1 MMVSPSKGRNAQ
13 RLPILLISISLILIS
28 NLNSPSNPSDNVNDT
43 EGEYI
48 SQEVNLQEY
57 PSNWT
62 EDTRLTYAENYAVA
76 PEVGAYGPYVHIVW
90 QDRRDG
96 VDRIFYKRSNDSG
109 ETWEDGLGH
118 KDVDRRLSFRDCG
131 RNPMISVEGFKIHL
145 IWFDVI
151 NGTGS
156 GALCEGTAFGV
167 YYSHSYDN
175 GATWSEPIVVSGND
189 SLIGCPSDILAHNDA
204 VHLVWWDH
212 KHNYSGKPTEAVQQ
226 LFYRR
231 SLDGGLTWEDEQRLT
246 SSTGNSQAGELL
258 LDHSTNILH
267 LAYCDTDY
275 PNIEIYYM
283 QSRDNGQTWEDG
295 LGNPLSFRNLSNDTT
310 KSGTVS
316 IASSGGSIHVVW
328 TDEMWSGGLAY
339 YKMYYVHSEDNGT
352 TWSDKIVL
360 VDNNGI
366 GRDPFTLEG
375 FMAVHPEI
383 FSKGTEIYMF
393 WFDTRDD
400 NFTGEVYFKYSP
412 DAGLNWSA
420 DERLTYSENAWSA
433 WPTAA
438 LFNQFIHL
446 VWFDERHGYRIYEI
460 YYKRSPQFFEDTQL
474 PEIIHSPILTAEVGK
489 NIPVSA
495 QILDDFWVEDV
506 NTKYKNVEGEE
517 RNISLQLLS
526 GDYSNGFWQYEIPA
540 QSEIGILSY
549 VIEAKDFYGNA
560 NRTETLNISVIDS
573 TRPEIEHFP
582 PSSGCTGESIGIEA
596 NVRDNLKVASV
607 YLEYT
612 DALGITHNVSMSL
625 AVGDDRN
632 GTWKQEIPPQEKP
645 GDILYTIVA
654 NDTSNNWNLTT
665 AEFKVIDT
673 TLPMILDVRIFP
685 DPPEVNESTNI
696 SVGVYDNSLVEEV
709 WIEVFSPDGE
719 QLGNQ
724 SALFDASTGRYFRLD
739 VYGMIGNHSFNVSA
753 KDASNNWNTT
763 RGVFEVIDSTS
774 PTIAGASI
782 DPAIGEIY
790 EEVTISAIITDNYQI
805 EGVWIEI
812 QDPDGTTTN
821 LTVEKRFEDVFSLSV
836 SCDKLGSYLYTI
848 RASDPSSNW
857 NSSSS
862 SFLVRDSQLPQITNT
877 TAFPNPQEVF
887 REVSILTAIAENH
900 RLKEVWIEILG
911 PDGSEVVN
919 QSMHN
924 LTENL
929 YYYSS
934 NFSLLGAY
942 SYSIRATDVSGNQN
956 VTMGS
961 FVVEDWTPPIAD
973 AGHDIIV
980 KRGSFVGFD
989 GSFSWDNVGIE
1000 NYTWSFVDKGVTI
1013 YLHGRNPT
1021 YGFERNGE
1029 YLVRL
1034 TVRDASGN
1042 EGIDEITVLVREDAS
1057 GDFPLLSLL
1066 WLLPILLIVVFLLA
1080 YHRLKKGSKKQGN
1093 DKS

>member
-1 MMVSPSKGRNAQ
+1 MKNRTVM
-13 RLPILLISISLILIS
+13 LPVLISLILIS
-28 NLNSPSNPSDNVNDT
+28 NLNPLSNPSYNINDT
-43 EGEYI
+43 EREYTFQEI
-48 SQEVNLQEY
+48 SLQEY

-62 EDTRLTYAENYAVA
+62 EDTRLTYAENHAVA

-131 RNPMISVEGFKIHL
+131 RRPKISVDGFNIHL
-145 IWFDVI
+145 IWFDLI

-156 GALCEGTAFGV
+156 GALCSGTAFGT
-167 YYSHSYDN
+167 YYVHSFDN
-175 GATWSEPIVVSGND
+175 GATWSEPIIVSGSD
-189 SLIGCPSDILAHNDA
+189 SLGASPSDILAYNDTIHA
-204 VHLVWWDH
+204 LWWDW
-212 KHNYSGKPTEAVQQ
+212 KHNYSGKPTEATDQ

-231 SLDGGLTWEDEQRLT
+231 SFDGGLTWEDEQRLT
-246 SSTGNSQAGELL
+246 STPGRSQEGILV
-258 LDHSTNILH
+258 LDGRNNILH
-267 LAYCDTDY
+267 LVYHEGY

-283 QSRDNGQTWEDG
+283 QSRDNGETWEDG
-295 LGNPLSFRNLSNDTT
+295 LGNPLSRRNLSNDTT
-310 KSGTVS
+310 MSAPVS
-316 IASSGGSIHVVW
+316 IALSSRAMHVVW
-328 TDEMWSGGLAY
+328 VDERWSGGLAY
-339 YKMYYVHSEDNGT
+339 YKIYYIHSEDNSV
-352 TWSDKIVL
+352 TWSDRTVL

-366 GRDPFTLEG
+366 GRDPYTLRG
-375 FMAVHPEI
+375 RYADKPEI
-383 FSKGTEIYMF
+383 FSRGEELFMF

-412 DAGLNWSA
+412 DAGSNWTE
-420 DERLTYSENAWSA
+420 DERLTYSENAWSL

-438 LFNQFIHL
+438 FFNQFIHL

-460 YYKRSPQFFEDTQL
+460 YYKRSPEFFEDTQS
-474 PEIIHSPILTAEVGK
+474 PEIIHSPILMAEVGK

-506 NTKYKNVEGEE
+506 NIRYTNVEGQEK
-517 RNISLQLLS
+517 NVSMKLSS
-526 GDYSNGFWQYEIPA
+526 GDHSNGSWQYEIPA
-540 QSEIGILSY
+540 QNEIGILSY

-560 NRTETLNISVIDS
+560 NRTETFNISVIDS
-573 TRPEIEHFP
+573 TRPEVEHFP

-596 NVRDNLKVASV
+596 SVRDNLKVASV
-607 YLEYT
+607 YLKYT
-612 DALGITHNVSMSL
+612 DTIGITRNVSMSL
-625 AVGDDRN
+625 VAGDDKN

-645 GDILYTIVA
+645 GDISYSIVV

-673 TLPMILDVRIFP
+673 TLPMIFDAQIFP
-685 DPPEVNESTNI
+685 DPAEVNEFSNI

-724 SALFDASTGRYFRLD
+724 SALFDTSTGRYFRLD
-739 VYGMIGNHSFNVSA
+739 RYGMIGNHSFNVSA
-753 KDASNNWNTT
+753 KDANNNWNTT

-774 PTIAGASI
+774 PTIAGVSI

-821 LTVEKRFEDVFSLSV
+821 LTVEKGFEDVFSLSI

-857 NSSSS
+857 NSSSG
-862 SFLVRDSQLPQITNT
+862 SFLVRDSQLPQIANT

-911 PDGSEVVN
+911 PDGSEVVS

-973 AGHDIIV
+973 AGPDVTV
-980 KRGSFVGFD
+980 KRGSFVGFN

-1042 EGIDEITVLVREDAS
+1042 QGSDEITVLVREEAS
-1057 GDFPLLSLL
+1057 SAFLLVSLL
-1066 WLLPILLIVVFLLA
+1066 WLLAVLFGVVFLLA
-1080 YHRLKKGSKKQGN
+1080 YLWLRRGNKKKGGKGKG
-1093 DKS
+1093 